1 MQFNNFLFPLAF
13 LVTFASFATAQVAA
27 IQAAFL
33 LIADELD
40 DFGAAFAAGT
50 SGPDILA
57 TGQDLVESIDAA
69 IPVVQNSP
77 NINIFQAIPLA
88 NSLSSVGDSAEA
100 AFDTV
105 VAQRPVADTLG
116 ITSQVRVLI
125 EDVRD
130 SIAALGA
137 ALVPKIPSL
146 FRPEVQEAVGKVD
159 AKLVDAIAVYT

>member
-13 LVTFASFATAQVAA
+13 LVTFTSFATAQVAA

-33 LIADELD
+33 AIAAELD
-40 DFGAAFAAGT
+40 QFGDTFAAGT

-57 TGQDLVESIDAA
+57 VGQELVESIDGA

-77 NINIFQAIPLA
+77 NINIFQVIPLA

-130 SIAALGA
+130 SIADLGA

-146 FRPEVQEAVGKVD
+146 FQSQVQDAVADVD
-159 AKLVDAIAVYT
+159 ARLVDAIAVYT